1 MAGMRNNSMEHVGY
15 QWQHDGGR
23 HVKFLSLIIPFFFV
37 EDLDDIPGHVFT
49 RGMIAAV
56 SMSVVVVC
64 LVIVGVIYRV
74 DLALFY
80 RHFMGRDETLTG
92 NKYRHAGI
100 SYPMVL
106 LRNLTKK
113 H

>member
-1 MAGMRNNSMEHVGY
+1 M
-15 QWQHDGGR
+15 
-23 HVKFLSLIIPFFFV
+23 IPIFFFFV
-37 EDLDDIPGHVFT
+37 EDLDDISGHVFT

-56 SMSVVVVC
+56 LISVVVVS

-92 NKYRHAGI
+92 NTYRHAGI
-100 SYPMVL
+100 SYPVVL
-106 LRNLTKK
+106 LKNLTKK

>member
-1 MAGMRNNSMEHVGY
+1 M
-15 QWQHDGGR
+15 
-23 HVKFLSLIIPFFFV
+23 
-37 EDLDDIPGHVFT
+37 
-49 RGMIAAV
+49 
-56 SMSVVVVC
+56 C
-64 LVIVGVIYRV
+64 LVIVGIIYRV

-92 NKYRHAGI
+92 NKYHNPGI

-106 LRNLTKK
+106 LRNVIKK